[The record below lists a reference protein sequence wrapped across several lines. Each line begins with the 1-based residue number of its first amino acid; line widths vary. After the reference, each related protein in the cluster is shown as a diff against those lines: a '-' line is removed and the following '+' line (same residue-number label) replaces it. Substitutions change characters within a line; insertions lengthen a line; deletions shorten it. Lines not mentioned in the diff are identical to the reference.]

1 MTLYYLPLPQNPTA
15 YVWDDVKFVL
25 YSAVYGQRNNS
36 PNGLYQL
43 KQGKDSFNR
52 MGYKVSM
59 YFKGPRRFYTIDEL
73 HASILTAKK
82 NNKLMEY
89 GMSSQLDSN
98 TNVIELPEKRFLVVG
113 CNPEFI
119 SREEAIEHIRMNAN
133 NFPSKHVIVEVKS
146 AEQVTSQLQKI
157 ITDVSSIE
165 L

>member
-25 YSAVYGQRNNS
+25 HSTVYGQRTNS

-43 KQGKDSFNR
+43 KQGKDAFNR

-73 HASILTAKK
+73 HASILSAKK
-82 NNKLMEY
+82 NNKLIVY

-98 TNVIELPEKRFLVVG
+98 TEVESLPEKRFLVMG

-119 SREEAIEHIRMNAN
+119 TREEAIERIRMNAT
-133 NFPSKHVIVEVKS
+133 NFPTKHVIVEVNS

>member
-1 MTLYYLPLPQNPTA
+1 
-15 YVWDDVKFVL
+15 
-25 YSAVYGQRNNS
+25 
-36 PNGLYQL
+36 
-43 KQGKDSFNR
+43 
-52 MGYKVSM
+52 
-59 YFKGPRRFYTIDEL
+59 
-73 HASILTAKK
+73 
-82 NNKLMEY
+82 
-89 GMSSQLDSN
+89 MSSQLDSN

-119 SREEAIEHIRMNAN
+119 SREEAIERIRMNAN